1 MLQCTVRVTATD
13 TEAWAWVIDALA
25 AEMGD
30 VAPEDRAALIDTL
43 MARADAPARALL
55 GRITARLSAE
65 STCTGLDLYLPM
77 MFPDEPALPR
87 L

>member
-30 VAPEDRAALIDTL
+30 VAPENRVALIETL
-43 MARADAPARALL
+43 MAQAEAPARALL
-55 GRITARLSAE
+55 ARIAGRLKSETAE
-65 STCTGLDLYLPM
+65 TGLDSYLPF
-77 MFPDEPALPR
+77 MFPND
-87 L
+87 